1 MRIKICGLS
10 RMEDIEYANLAMP
23 DYIGFVFAE
32 SRRRVSDETAMKL
45 KSALSPR
52 IKAVGVFVNDK
63 AERSAALCRA
73 GVIDLVQLHG
83 DEDGEYI
90 RRLKKT
96 LQIPVIKAI
105 PIDDK
110 FKDGKFNDTL
120 PDADYILLDSFDKQK
135 RGGSG
140 KRFDWALISESAGQ
154 TGKPFFLAG
163 GLNEDNFAA
172 AAQLEPFCLDVSS
185 GAETDGVKDKKK
197 MLNLVRIAR
206 EL

>member
-10 RMEDIEYANLAMP
+10 RMEDIEYANFAMP

-32 SRRRVSDETAMKL
+32 SGRRVSDETAVQL

-52 IKAVGVFVNDK
+52 IKSVGVFVNDGT
-63 AERSAALCRA
+63 ERIAALCRA

-96 LQIPVIKAI
+96 VQKPVIKAI
-105 PIDDK
+105 PMDDK
-110 FKDGKFNDTL
+110 FKGDF
-120 PDADYILLDSFDKQK
+120 PEADYILLDSFDKEK
-135 RGGSG
+135 RGGGG
-140 KRFDWALISESAGQ
+140 KRFDWDLISEFAGQ
-154 TGKPFFLAG
+154 AGKPFFLAG
-163 GLNEDNFAA
+163 GLNEDNLEAA
-172 AAQLEPFCLDVSS
+172 ARMKPFCLDVSS
-185 GAETDGVKDKKK
+185 GAETGGVKDGKK
-197 MLNLVRIAR
+197 MLNLVKIAR